1 MSLTVLMCSI
11 GVLCYAQNPGTFT
24 ATGSMNTARD
34 EHTATLLANGK
45 LLIAGGSKSTTS
57 NSTLTLASA
66 ELYDPSAGTFSPTG
80 NMTVA
85 RLLHSAT
92 LLADG
97 RVLIAGGYSTFP
109 AQQSLASAELYDPS
123 TGTFTATG
131 SMLTAGAGNAT
142 LLANGKV
149 LIAHDPTLS
158 DNPIA
163 AEVYDPAT
171 GTFFATGNQNT
182 NPNDTSQ
189 TAALLPNGRVI
200 LVACCAQIQLY
211 DPASGAFSLTN
222 VAGLLQNLA
231 QNFDFTMTLLTN
243 GKFLFSGGCSCEG
256 TPGDFVSAS
265 VSLYDPSTGTAAATG
280 TMTTSRTLHS
290 ATQLPDGTVLIAGGL
305 KSTNSRDFNGTTE
318 LYDPVSGTFSRS
330 GDMITGRYDHSATLL
345 RDGRVLIAGGLGGL
359 GAAFGYLDS
368 AEIYT
373 PTVLVPAP
381 VLFSL
386 SGDGQGAIWHATTG
400 QIASSQDP
408 ATGGDILSMYT
419 TSLFEG
425 GVIPPQ
431 VSIGGQLAEV
441 LFFGDAPGYPG
452 YYQVN
457 FLVPD
462 GVPTGPAVPVRL
474 TYIGRSSN
482 ELTIGVQ

>member
-1 MSLTVLMCSI
+1 MT
-11 GVLCYAQNPGTFT
+11 
-24 ATGSMNTARD
+24 TARD

-45 LLIAGGSKSTTS
+45 LLIAGGYKSTAS

-66 ELYDPSAGTFSPTG
+66 ELYDPSAGTFSATG

-109 AQQSLASAELYDPS
+109 SQQSLASAELYDPS

-131 SMLTAGAGNAT
+131 SMRTAGAGTAT
-142 LLANGKV
+142 LLANGTV
-149 LIAHDPTLS
+149 LIAHDPTFS

-163 AEVYDPAT
+163 AEVYDPAS

-189 TAALLPNGRVI
+189 TAALLPDGGVI
-200 LVACCAQIQLY
+200 LVACCTQIQLY

-222 VAGLLQNLA
+222 VAGLLQNFA

-243 GKFLFSGGCSCEG
+243 GKLLFSGGCSCEG
-256 TPGDFVSAS
+256 TPGDPVSAS
-265 VSLYDPSTGTAAATG
+265 ASLYDPSSGTATATG
-280 TMTTSRTLHS
+280 TMTTPRTLHS
-290 ATQLPDGTVLIAGGL
+290 ATRLPDGTVLIAGGL
-305 KSTNSRDFNGTTE
+305 KGINSRDFGGTTE
-318 LYDPVSGTFSRS
+318 LYDPAAGTFSRS

-345 RDGRVLIAGGLGGL
+345 PDGRVLIAGGLGGL
-359 GAAFGYLDS
+359 GAAFDYLDS
-368 AEIYT
+368 AELYT
-373 PTVLVPAP
+373 PPVLVPAP

-386 SGDGQGAIWHATTG
+386 SGDGRGQGAIWDPQTG
-400 QIASSQDP
+400 QIASAANP
-408 ATGGDILSMYT
+408 ASAGDVLSMYT

-431 VSIGGQLAEV
+431 VSIGGQLAEI

-452 YYQVN
+452 YFQVN
-457 FLVPD
+457 FRMPS
-462 GVPTGPAVPVRL
+462 GVAPGSAVSVRL
-474 TYIGRSSN
+474 TYLGRPSN
-482 ELTIGVQ
+482 AVTIGVQ